1 MKEMKTQ
8 LILFSLLLLGSTA
21 WAQQPC
27 LSQDAYREKV
37 EAYSQILKQ
46 QKLKTLASS
55 EARKIAHTGFL
66 PKIDVNADGTLNMSD
81 LSAWNEPVGEYRNH
95 TYQGVFVVSQPLY
108 TGGALNAQHQ
118 IAKADEKLNQLNE
131 ELTLDQIHYQSDA
144 VYWNASASKAML
156 QAADK
161 YQSIVKQQYDIIQDR
176 FDDGMIS
183 RTDLLMISTR
193 LKEAELQY
201 IKARQNYTLALQ
213 QLNILMGEAP
223 TMTDAVPSNDGA
235 ELAALSRQIVFEK
248 AALLEAVEPY
258 RTLRLE
264 NETGSL
270 TNHYIYQLRMDQD
283 CSWLF
288 IAVGEPAGNPDFVKK
303 DPVNIVLNGRFT
315 VKEYDTMTG
324 RIRDVKTAKRG
335 AQTVVNHIFYNQS
348 SLLLKLMPVGE
359 ASGSVQA
366 AAAND
371 ATQAAGVPGA
381 MQAVS
386 GASSTAESCAACGD
400 SALAAALRE
409 QLLASG
415 AAPKAL
421 PNRVAVTLS
430 EPNVLLLDRAE
441 FCMDD
446 GAYQPAQELLRAD
459 NVLRSQLGFPAR
471 GGEVAQPWVLPEEKT
486 EHFATLRFTIESE
499 VEVPVR
505 LALEEAEHASV
516 KLNGKTVNEKVSG
529 WYTDHC
535 IGTIEIG
542 TLQKGTNIVEA
553 TVPFTH
559 RIGLEW
565 CYLLGDFGVRIEGR
579 AGVVTAPVR
588 ALSFG
593 DIVPQGL
600 PFYGGNITYHLPVS
614 IGANG
619 AVVHIPHYR
628 GALVAVEKDGKR
640 LGETTFAPY
649 DLEVGQADSID
660 LVLFGNR
667 VNTFGAVHM
676 VGEDD
681 RFLNPGSWRTQDDDW
696 SEEYVLQKVGILSA
710 PVIVLNK

>member
-1 MKEMKTQ
+1 MEGRFQNVTRW
-8 LILFSLLLLGSTA
+8 LLFGSCDFDYIDESLLPGLCAEAGNPLKVGAMFYDAVIIPGCETLRSTTIE
-21 WAQQPC
+21 
-27 LSQDAYREKV
+27 R
-37 EAYSQILKQ
+37 
-46 QKLKTLASS
+46 LKTF
-55 EARKIAHTGFL
+55 ARA
-66 PKIDVNADGTLNMSD
+66 
-81 LSAWNEPVGEYRNH
+81 
-95 TYQGVFVVSQPLY
+95 
-108 TGGALNAQHQ
+108 GG
-118 IAKADEKLNQLNE
+118 KL
-131 ELTLDQIHYQSDA
+131 
-144 VYWNASASKAML
+144 
-156 QAADK
+156 
-161 YQSIVKQQYDIIQDR
+161 
-176 FDDGMIS
+176 
-183 RTDLLMISTR
+183 
-193 LKEAELQY
+193 
-201 IKARQNYTLALQ
+201 
-213 QLNILMGEAP
+213 ILMGEAP

-235 ELAALSRQIVFEK
+235 ELAALSSQIVFEK

-270 TNHYIYQLRMDQD
+270 TNHYIYQLRVDQD

-288 IAVGEPAGNPDFVKK
+288 IAVGEPAENPDFVKK

-348 SLLLKLMPVGE
+348 SLLLKLMPLGE

-366 AAAND
+366 ADAND

-386 GASSTAESCAACGD
+386 VASSTAESCAACVD

-415 AAPKAL
+415 AGPKAL

-441 FCMDD
+441 FCMDG

-486 EHFATLRFTIESE
+486 EHFATLRFTVESE

-588 ALSFG
+588 VLSFG
-593 DIVPQGL
+593 DIVSQGL

-681 RFLNPGSWRTQDDDW
+681 RFLNPGSWRTQDDGW

-710 PVIVLNK
+710 PVIVLDR

>member
-1 MKEMKTQ
+1 MEERFQNVTRW
-8 LILFSLLLLGSTA
+8 LLFGSCDFDFLDESLLPDLCTEAGNPLKVGAMSYDAVIIPGCETLRSTTIE
-21 WAQQPC
+21 
-27 LSQDAYREKV
+27 R
-37 EAYSQILKQ
+37 
-46 QKLKTLASS
+46 LKTF
-55 EARKIAHTGFL
+55 ARA
-66 PKIDVNADGTLNMSD
+66 
-81 LSAWNEPVGEYRNH
+81 
-95 TYQGVFVVSQPLY
+95 
-108 TGGALNAQHQ
+108 GG
-118 IAKADEKLNQLNE
+118 KL
-131 ELTLDQIHYQSDA
+131 
-144 VYWNASASKAML
+144 
-156 QAADK
+156 
-161 YQSIVKQQYDIIQDR
+161 
-176 FDDGMIS
+176 
-183 RTDLLMISTR
+183 
-193 LKEAELQY
+193 
-201 IKARQNYTLALQ
+201 
-213 QLNILMGEAP
+213 ILMGEAP

-235 ELAALSRQIVFEK
+235 ELAALSSQIVFEK

-324 RIRDVKTAKRG
+324 RIRDVKTVKRG

-348 SLLLKLMPVGE
+348 SVLLKLMPLGE
-359 ASGSVQA
+359 ASGSV
-366 AAAND
+366 
-371 ATQAAGVPGA
+371 
-381 MQAVS
+381 QAVS

-441 FCMDD
+441 FCMDG

-459 NVLRSQLGFPAR
+459 NVLRSQLGFQAR

-588 ALSFG
+588 ELSFG
-593 DIVPQGL
+593 DIVSQGL

-710 PVIVLNK
+710 PVIVPDR

>member
-1 MKEMKTQ
+1 MEERFQNVTRW
-8 LILFSLLLLGSTA
+8 LLFGSCDFDFLDESLLPDLCTEAGNPLKVGAMSYDAVIIPGCETLRSTTIE
-21 WAQQPC
+21 
-27 LSQDAYREKV
+27 R
-37 EAYSQILKQ
+37 
-46 QKLKTLASS
+46 LKTF
-55 EARKIAHTGFL
+55 ARA
-66 PKIDVNADGTLNMSD
+66 
-81 LSAWNEPVGEYRNH
+81 
-95 TYQGVFVVSQPLY
+95 
-108 TGGALNAQHQ
+108 GG
-118 IAKADEKLNQLNE
+118 KL
-131 ELTLDQIHYQSDA
+131 
-144 VYWNASASKAML
+144 
-156 QAADK
+156 
-161 YQSIVKQQYDIIQDR
+161 
-176 FDDGMIS
+176 
-183 RTDLLMISTR
+183 
-193 LKEAELQY
+193 
-201 IKARQNYTLALQ
+201 
-213 QLNILMGEAP
+213 ILMGEAP

-235 ELAALSRQIVFEK
+235 ELAALSSQIVFEK
-248 AALLEAVEPY
+248 AALLEAVELY

-324 RIRDVKTAKRG
+324 RIRDVKMAKRG

-348 SLLLKLMPVGE
+348 SLLLKLMPLGE

-366 AAAND
+366 ADAND

-386 GASSTAESCAACGD
+386 GASGTAESCAACVD

-415 AAPKAL
+415 AAPQAL

-486 EHFATLRFTIESE
+486 EHFATLRFTVESE

-593 DIVPQGL
+593 NIVPQGL

-649 DLEVGQADSID
+649 DLTVGKTESLE

-681 RFLNPGSWRTQDDDW
+681 RFLNPGSWRTQDDGW

-710 PVIVLNK
+710 PVIVLDR

>member
-1 MKEMKTQ
+1 MTRGKAAVRVGVIHPIESYWLHWGPESQTGSIREQMEERFQNVTRW
-8 LILFSLLLLGSTA
+8 LLFGSCDFDFLDESLLPDLCTEAGNPLKVGAMSYDAVIIPGCETLRSTTIE
-21 WAQQPC
+21 
-27 LSQDAYREKV
+27 R
-37 EAYSQILKQ
+37 
-46 QKLKTLASS
+46 LKTF
-55 EARKIAHTGFL
+55 ARA
-66 PKIDVNADGTLNMSD
+66 
-81 LSAWNEPVGEYRNH
+81 
-95 TYQGVFVVSQPLY
+95 
-108 TGGALNAQHQ
+108 GG
-118 IAKADEKLNQLNE
+118 KL
-131 ELTLDQIHYQSDA
+131 
-144 VYWNASASKAML
+144 
-156 QAADK
+156 
-161 YQSIVKQQYDIIQDR
+161 
-176 FDDGMIS
+176 
-183 RTDLLMISTR
+183 
-193 LKEAELQY
+193 
-201 IKARQNYTLALQ
+201 
-213 QLNILMGEAP
+213 ILMGEAP

-235 ELAALSRQIVFEK
+235 ELAALSSQIVFEK

-324 RIRDVKTAKRG
+324 RIRDVKTVKRG

-348 SLLLKLMPVGE
+348 SVLLKLMPLGE
-359 ASGSVQA
+359 ASGSV
-366 AAAND
+366 
-371 ATQAAGVPGA
+371 
-381 MQAVS
+381 QAVS

-441 FCMDD
+441 FCMDG

-588 ALSFG
+588 ELSFG
-593 DIVPQGL
+593 DIVSQGL

-710 PVIVLNK
+710 PVIVPDR

>member
-1 MKEMKTQ
+1 
-8 LILFSLLLLGSTA
+8 
-21 WAQQPC
+21 
-27 LSQDAYREKV
+27 
-37 EAYSQILKQ
+37 
-46 QKLKTLASS
+46 
-55 EARKIAHTGFL
+55 
-66 PKIDVNADGTLNMSD
+66 
-81 LSAWNEPVGEYRNH
+81 
-95 TYQGVFVVSQPLY
+95 
-108 TGGALNAQHQ
+108 
-118 IAKADEKLNQLNE
+118 
-131 ELTLDQIHYQSDA
+131 
-144 VYWNASASKAML
+144 
-156 QAADK
+156 
-161 YQSIVKQQYDIIQDR
+161 
-176 FDDGMIS
+176 
-183 RTDLLMISTR
+183 
-193 LKEAELQY
+193 
-201 IKARQNYTLALQ
+201 
-213 QLNILMGEAP
+213 
-223 TMTDAVPSNDGA
+223 MTDAVPSNDGA
-235 ELAALSRQIVFEK
+235 ELAALSSQIVFEK

-270 TNHYIYQLRMDQD
+270 TNHYIYQLRIDQD

-303 DPVNIVLNGRFT
+303 DPVNIALNGRFT

-359 ASGSVQA
+359 TSGSVQA
-366 AAAND
+366 ADAND
-371 ATQAAGVPGA
+371 ATQATGVPGA
-381 MQAVS
+381 MQAVY
-386 GASSTAESCAACGD
+386 GASRTAESCAACGD

-441 FCMDD
+441 FCMDG

-593 DIVPQGL
+593 DIVSQGL

-681 RFLNPGSWRTQDDDW
+681 RFLNPGSWRTQDDGW

-710 PVIVLNK
+710 PVIVPDR

>member
-1 MKEMKTQ
+1 
-8 LILFSLLLLGSTA
+8 
-21 WAQQPC
+21 
-27 LSQDAYREKV
+27 
-37 EAYSQILKQ
+37 
-46 QKLKTLASS
+46 
-55 EARKIAHTGFL
+55 
-66 PKIDVNADGTLNMSD
+66 
-81 LSAWNEPVGEYRNH
+81 
-95 TYQGVFVVSQPLY
+95 
-108 TGGALNAQHQ
+108 
-118 IAKADEKLNQLNE
+118 
-131 ELTLDQIHYQSDA
+131 
-144 VYWNASASKAML
+144 
-156 QAADK
+156 
-161 YQSIVKQQYDIIQDR
+161 
-176 FDDGMIS
+176 
-183 RTDLLMISTR
+183 
-193 LKEAELQY
+193 
-201 IKARQNYTLALQ
+201 
-213 QLNILMGEAP
+213 
-223 TMTDAVPSNDGA
+223 
-235 ELAALSRQIVFEK
+235 
-248 AALLEAVEPY
+248 
-258 RTLRLE
+258 
-264 NETGSL
+264 
-270 TNHYIYQLRMDQD
+270 MDQD

-324 RIRDVKTAKRG
+324 RIRDVKTVKRG
-335 AQTVVNHIFYNQS
+335 AQTVVNPIFYNQS

-366 AAAND
+366 ADAND

-386 GASSTAESCAACGD
+386 GASRTAESCAACGD

-415 AAPKAL
+415 AAPKTL

-446 GAYQPAQELLRAD
+446 GEYQPAQELLRAD

-619 AVVHIPHYR
+619 AVVH
-628 GALVAVEKDGKR
+628 
-640 LGETTFAPY
+640 
-649 DLEVGQADSID
+649 
-660 LVLFGNR
+660 
-667 VNTFGAVHM
+667 
-676 VGEDD
+676 
-681 RFLNPGSWRTQDDDW
+681 
-696 SEEYVLQKVGILSA
+696 LSL
-710 PVIVLNK
+710 IHI

>member
-1 MKEMKTQ
+1 MTRGKAAVRVGVIHPIESYWLHWGPESQTGSIREQMEERFQNVTRW
-8 LILFSLLLLGSTA
+8 LLFGSCDFDYIDESLLPGLCTEAGNPLKVGAMSYDAVIVPGCETLRSTTIE
-21 WAQQPC
+21 
-27 LSQDAYREKV
+27 R
-37 EAYSQILKQ
+37 
-46 QKLKTLASS
+46 LKTF
-55 EARKIAHTGFL
+55 ARA
-66 PKIDVNADGTLNMSD
+66 
-81 LSAWNEPVGEYRNH
+81 
-95 TYQGVFVVSQPLY
+95 
-108 TGGALNAQHQ
+108 GG
-118 IAKADEKLNQLNE
+118 KL
-131 ELTLDQIHYQSDA
+131 
-144 VYWNASASKAML
+144 
-156 QAADK
+156 
-161 YQSIVKQQYDIIQDR
+161 
-176 FDDGMIS
+176 
-183 RTDLLMISTR
+183 
-193 LKEAELQY
+193 
-201 IKARQNYTLALQ
+201 
-213 QLNILMGEAP
+213 ILMGEAP

-258 RTLRLE
+258 RALRLE

-270 TNHYIYQLRMDQD
+270 TNHYIYQLRIDQD
-283 CSWLF
+283 CGWLF
-288 IAVGEPAGNPDFVKK
+288 IAVGEPAENPDFVKK

-335 AQTVVNHIFYNQS
+335 AQTVINHIFYNQS

-400 SALAAALRE
+400 FTSAAALRE

-415 AAPKAL
+415 AAPKTL

-441 FCMDD
+441 FCLDG

-459 NVLRSQLGFPAR
+459 NVLRSQLGFSAR

-628 GALVAVEKDGKR
+628 GALVAIEKDGKR

-649 DLEVGQADSID
+649 DLTVGKTESLE

-681 RFLNPGSWRTQDDDW
+681 RFLNPGSWRTQDDGW

-710 PVIVLNK
+710 PVIVEK

>member
-1 MKEMKTQ
+1 
-8 LILFSLLLLGSTA
+8 
-21 WAQQPC
+21 
-27 LSQDAYREKV
+27 
-37 EAYSQILKQ
+37 
-46 QKLKTLASS
+46 
-55 EARKIAHTGFL
+55 
-66 PKIDVNADGTLNMSD
+66 
-81 LSAWNEPVGEYRNH
+81 
-95 TYQGVFVVSQPLY
+95 
-108 TGGALNAQHQ
+108 
-118 IAKADEKLNQLNE
+118 
-131 ELTLDQIHYQSDA
+131 
-144 VYWNASASKAML
+144 
-156 QAADK
+156 
-161 YQSIVKQQYDIIQDR
+161 
-176 FDDGMIS
+176 
-183 RTDLLMISTR
+183 
-193 LKEAELQY
+193 
-201 IKARQNYTLALQ
+201 
-213 QLNILMGEAP
+213 
-223 TMTDAVPSNDGA
+223 MTDAVPSNDGA
-235 ELAALSRQIVFEK
+235 ELAALSSQIVFEK

-359 ASGSVQA
+359 TSGSVQA
-366 AAAND
+366 ADAND
-371 ATQAAGVPGA
+371 ATQATGVPGA

-386 GASSTAESCAACGD
+386 GASGTAESCAACGD

-441 FCMDD
+441 FCMDG

-486 EHFATLRFTIESE
+486 KHFATLRFTIESE

-542 TLQKGTNIVEA
+542 TLRKGTNIVEA

-579 AGVVTAPVR
+579 ASVVTAPVR

-593 DIVPQGL
+593 NIVPQGL

-681 RFLNPGSWRTQDDDW
+681 RFLNPGSWRTQDDGW

-710 PVIVLNK
+710 PVIVLDR

>member
-1 MKEMKTQ
+1 M
-8 LILFSLLLLGSTA
+8 
-21 WAQQPC
+21 
-27 LSQDAYREKV
+27 
-37 EAYSQILKQ
+37 
-46 QKLKTLASS
+46 
-55 EARKIAHTGFL
+55 
-66 PKIDVNADGTLNMSD
+66 
-81 LSAWNEPVGEYRNH
+81 
-95 TYQGVFVVSQPLY
+95 
-108 TGGALNAQHQ
+108 
-118 IAKADEKLNQLNE
+118 
-131 ELTLDQIHYQSDA
+131 
-144 VYWNASASKAML
+144 
-156 QAADK
+156 
-161 YQSIVKQQYDIIQDR
+161 
-176 FDDGMIS
+176 
-183 RTDLLMISTR
+183 
-193 LKEAELQY
+193 
-201 IKARQNYTLALQ
+201 
-213 QLNILMGEAP
+213 
-223 TMTDAVPSNDGA
+223 
-235 ELAALSRQIVFEK
+235 
-248 AALLEAVEPY
+248 
-258 RTLRLE
+258 
-264 NETGSL
+264 
-270 TNHYIYQLRMDQD
+270 
-283 CSWLF
+283 
-288 IAVGEPAGNPDFVKK
+288 KK

-359 ASGSVQA
+359 TSGSVQA
-366 AAAND
+366 ADAND

-386 GASSTAESCAACGD
+386 GASSTAESRAACVD

-415 AAPKAL
+415 AAPQAL

-441 FCMDD
+441 FCMDG

-486 EHFATLRFTIESE
+486 EHFATLRFTVESE

-579 AGVVTAPVR
+579 VGVVTAPVR

-593 DIVPQGL
+593 NIVPQGL

-649 DLEVGQADSID
+649 DLEVGQAGSID

-681 RFLNPGSWRTQDDDW
+681 RFLNPGSWRTQDDGW

-710 PVIVLNK
+710 PVIVLDR

>member
-1 MKEMKTQ
+1 MIREQMEGRFQNVTRW
-8 LILFSLLLLGSTA
+8 LLFGSCDFDYIDESLLPGLCAEAGNPLKVGAMFYDAVIIPGCETLRSTTIE
-21 WAQQPC
+21 
-27 LSQDAYREKV
+27 R
-37 EAYSQILKQ
+37 
-46 QKLKTLASS
+46 LKTF
-55 EARKIAHTGFL
+55 ARA
-66 PKIDVNADGTLNMSD
+66 
-81 LSAWNEPVGEYRNH
+81 
-95 TYQGVFVVSQPLY
+95 
-108 TGGALNAQHQ
+108 GG
-118 IAKADEKLNQLNE
+118 KL
-131 ELTLDQIHYQSDA
+131 
-144 VYWNASASKAML
+144 
-156 QAADK
+156 
-161 YQSIVKQQYDIIQDR
+161 
-176 FDDGMIS
+176 
-183 RTDLLMISTR
+183 
-193 LKEAELQY
+193 
-201 IKARQNYTLALQ
+201 
-213 QLNILMGEAP
+213 ILMGEAP

-235 ELAALSRQIVFEK
+235 ELAALSSQIVFEK

-270 TNHYIYQLRMDQD
+270 TNHYIYQLRVDQD

-288 IAVGEPAGNPDFVKK
+288 IAVGEPAENPDFVKK

-348 SLLLKLMPVGE
+348 SLLLKLMPLGE

-366 AAAND
+366 ADAND

-386 GASSTAESCAACGD
+386 VASSTAESCAACVD

-415 AAPKAL
+415 AGPKAL

-441 FCMDD
+441 FCMDG

-486 EHFATLRFTIESE
+486 EHFATLRFTVESE

-588 ALSFG
+588 VLSFG
-593 DIVPQGL
+593 DIVSQGL

-681 RFLNPGSWRTQDDDW
+681 RFLNPGSWRTQDDGW

-710 PVIVLNK
+710 PVIVLDR

>member
-1 MKEMKTQ
+1 MRVGVIHPIESYWLHWGPESQTGSIREQMEERFQNVTRW
-8 LILFSLLLLGSTA
+8 LLFGSCDFDFLDESLLPDLCTEAGNPLKVGAMSYDAVIIPGCETLRSTTIE
-21 WAQQPC
+21 
-27 LSQDAYREKV
+27 R
-37 EAYSQILKQ
+37 
-46 QKLKTLASS
+46 LKTF
-55 EARKIAHTGFL
+55 ARA
-66 PKIDVNADGTLNMSD
+66 
-81 LSAWNEPVGEYRNH
+81 
-95 TYQGVFVVSQPLY
+95 
-108 TGGALNAQHQ
+108 GG
-118 IAKADEKLNQLNE
+118 KL
-131 ELTLDQIHYQSDA
+131 
-144 VYWNASASKAML
+144 
-156 QAADK
+156 
-161 YQSIVKQQYDIIQDR
+161 
-176 FDDGMIS
+176 
-183 RTDLLMISTR
+183 
-193 LKEAELQY
+193 
-201 IKARQNYTLALQ
+201 
-213 QLNILMGEAP
+213 ILMGEAP

-235 ELAALSRQIVFEK
+235 ELAALSSQIVFEK

-335 AQTVVNHIFYNQS
+335 AQTVINHIFYNQS

-400 SALAAALRE
+400 FTSAAALRE

-415 AAPKAL
+415 AAPKTL

-441 FCMDD
+441 FCLDG

-459 NVLRSQLGFPAR
+459 NVLRSQLGFSAR

-628 GALVAVEKDGKR
+628 GALVAIEKDGKR

-649 DLEVGQADSID
+649 DLTVGKTESLE

-681 RFLNPGSWRTQDDDW
+681 RFLNPGSWRTQDDGW

-710 PVIVLNK
+710 PVIVEK

>member
-1 MKEMKTQ
+1 M
-8 LILFSLLLLGSTA
+8 
-21 WAQQPC
+21 
-27 LSQDAYREKV
+27 
-37 EAYSQILKQ
+37 
-46 QKLKTLASS
+46 
-55 EARKIAHTGFL
+55 H
-66 PKIDVNADGTLNMSD
+66 
-81 LSAWNEPVGEYRNH
+81 
-95 TYQGVFVVSQPLY
+95 
-108 TGGALNAQHQ
+108 
-118 IAKADEKLNQLNE
+118 
-131 ELTLDQIHYQSDA
+131 
-144 VYWNASASKAML
+144 
-156 QAADK
+156 
-161 YQSIVKQQYDIIQDR
+161 
-176 FDDGMIS
+176 
-183 RTDLLMISTR
+183 
-193 LKEAELQY
+193 
-201 IKARQNYTLALQ
+201 
-213 QLNILMGEAP
+213 AP

-258 RTLRLE
+258 RALRLE

-270 TNHYIYQLRMDQD
+270 TNHYIYQLRIDQD
-283 CSWLF
+283 CGWLF
-288 IAVGEPAGNPDFVKK
+288 IAVGEPAENPDFVKK

-335 AQTVVNHIFYNQS
+335 AQTVINHIFYNQS

-400 SALAAALRE
+400 FTSAAALRE

-415 AAPKAL
+415 AAPKTL

-441 FCMDD
+441 FCLDG

-459 NVLRSQLGFPAR
+459 NVLRSQLGFSAR

-628 GALVAVEKDGKR
+628 GALVAIEKDGKR

-649 DLEVGQADSID
+649 DLTVGKTESLE

-681 RFLNPGSWRTQDDDW
+681 RFLNPGSWRTQDDGW

-710 PVIVLNK
+710 PVIVEK

>member
-1 MKEMKTQ
+1 MIREQMEERFQNVTRW
-8 LILFSLLLLGSTA
+8 LLFGSCDFDYIDESLLPGLCTEAGNPLKVGAMSYDAVIVPGCETLRSTTIE
-21 WAQQPC
+21 
-27 LSQDAYREKV
+27 R
-37 EAYSQILKQ
+37 
-46 QKLKTLASS
+46 LKTF
-55 EARKIAHTGFL
+55 ARA
-66 PKIDVNADGTLNMSD
+66 
-81 LSAWNEPVGEYRNH
+81 
-95 TYQGVFVVSQPLY
+95 
-108 TGGALNAQHQ
+108 GG
-118 IAKADEKLNQLNE
+118 KL
-131 ELTLDQIHYQSDA
+131 
-144 VYWNASASKAML
+144 
-156 QAADK
+156 
-161 YQSIVKQQYDIIQDR
+161 
-176 FDDGMIS
+176 
-183 RTDLLMISTR
+183 
-193 LKEAELQY
+193 
-201 IKARQNYTLALQ
+201 
-213 QLNILMGEAP
+213 ILMGEAP

-258 RTLRLE
+258 RALRLE

-270 TNHYIYQLRMDQD
+270 TNHYIYQLRIDQD
-283 CSWLF
+283 CGWLF
-288 IAVGEPAGNPDFVKK
+288 IAVGEPAENPDFVKK

-335 AQTVVNHIFYNQS
+335 AQTVINHIFYNQS

-400 SALAAALRE
+400 FTSAAALRE

-415 AAPKAL
+415 AAPKTL

-441 FCMDD
+441 FCLDG

-459 NVLRSQLGFPAR
+459 NVLRSQLGFSAR

-628 GALVAVEKDGKR
+628 GALVAIEKDGKR

-649 DLEVGQADSID
+649 DLTVGKTESLE

-681 RFLNPGSWRTQDDDW
+681 RFLNPGSWRTQDDGW

-710 PVIVLNK
+710 PVIVEK

>member
-1 MKEMKTQ
+1 MTRGKAAVRVGVIHPIESYWLHWGPESQTG
-8 LILFSLLLLGSTA
+8 LIREQMEERFQNVTRWLLFGSCDFDYIDESLLPGLCTEAGNPLKVGAMSYDAVIVPGCETLRSTTIE
-21 WAQQPC
+21 
-27 LSQDAYREKV
+27 R
-37 EAYSQILKQ
+37 
-46 QKLKTLASS
+46 LKTF
-55 EARKIAHTGFL
+55 ARA
-66 PKIDVNADGTLNMSD
+66 
-81 LSAWNEPVGEYRNH
+81 
-95 TYQGVFVVSQPLY
+95 
-108 TGGALNAQHQ
+108 GG
-118 IAKADEKLNQLNE
+118 KL
-131 ELTLDQIHYQSDA
+131 
-144 VYWNASASKAML
+144 
-156 QAADK
+156 
-161 YQSIVKQQYDIIQDR
+161 
-176 FDDGMIS
+176 
-183 RTDLLMISTR
+183 
-193 LKEAELQY
+193 
-201 IKARQNYTLALQ
+201 
-213 QLNILMGEAP
+213 ILMGEAP

-258 RTLRLE
+258 RALRLE

-270 TNHYIYQLRMDQD
+270 TNHYIYQLRIDQD
-283 CSWLF
+283 CGWLF
-288 IAVGEPAGNPDFVKK
+288 IAVGEPAENPDFVKK

-386 GASSTAESCAACGD
+386 GASSTAESCEACGD

-415 AAPKAL
+415 AAPKTL

-441 FCMDD
+441 FCMDG

-628 GALVAVEKDGKR
+628 GALVAIEKDGKR

-649 DLEVGQADSID
+649 DLTVGKTESLE

-681 RFLNPGSWRTQDDDW
+681 RFLNPGSWRTQDDGW

-710 PVIVLNK
+710 PVIVEK

>member
-1 MKEMKTQ
+1 MEERFQNVTRW
-8 LILFSLLLLGSTA
+8 LLFGSCDFDFLDESLLPDLCTEAGNPLKVGAMSYDAVIIPGCETLRSTTIE
-21 WAQQPC
+21 
-27 LSQDAYREKV
+27 R
-37 EAYSQILKQ
+37 
-46 QKLKTLASS
+46 LKTF
-55 EARKIAHTGFL
+55 ARA
-66 PKIDVNADGTLNMSD
+66 
-81 LSAWNEPVGEYRNH
+81 
-95 TYQGVFVVSQPLY
+95 
-108 TGGALNAQHQ
+108 GG
-118 IAKADEKLNQLNE
+118 KL
-131 ELTLDQIHYQSDA
+131 
-144 VYWNASASKAML
+144 
-156 QAADK
+156 
-161 YQSIVKQQYDIIQDR
+161 
-176 FDDGMIS
+176 
-183 RTDLLMISTR
+183 
-193 LKEAELQY
+193 
-201 IKARQNYTLALQ
+201 
-213 QLNILMGEAP
+213 ILMGEAP

-324 RIRDVKTAKRG
+324 RIRDVKTSKRG

-366 AAAND
+366 ADAHD
-371 ATQAAGVPGA
+371 ATQAAGVLGA

-386 GASSTAESCAACGD
+386 GASGEVESCAACGD

-415 AAPKAL
+415 AAPKTL

-441 FCMDD
+441 FCMDN
-446 GAYQPAQELLRAD
+446 GEYQPAQELLRAD

-486 EHFATLRFTIESE
+486 EHFATLRFTVESE

-542 TLQKGTNIVEA
+542 ALQKGTNIVEA

-628 GALVAVEKDGKR
+628 GALVAIEKNGKR